1 MKLYRAKIPVIAHEV
16 VKTLTTDG
24 DIEVEGE
31 NLEEAERDLQAIM
44 EEFVRRDMDFR
55 NRIKDHMSHRRI
67 PYGEYGR
74 VRSAMAEESGHPLG
88 DDIERFLC
96 RQFIENMMISRFVE
110 EVWSEDKELHRKIMD
125 ILRDNDVN
133 EAEIRE
139 EAMSKVKNVREGTV
153 DYEIALRN
161 AMRDVKKRRG
171 LI

>member
-16 VKTLTTDG
+16 IKILTTDD

-31 NLEEAERDLQAIM
+31 NIEEAERDLQAIM

-55 NRIKDHMSHRRI
+55 NQIKDYMSHRRI

-74 VRSAMAEESGHPLG
+74 VRSAMADQQGHPLG

-110 EVWSEDKELHRKIMD
+110 EVWSEDKVLHRKIMD
-125 ILRDNDVN
+125 VLKANDVN

-153 DYEIALRN
+153 DYEIALRD